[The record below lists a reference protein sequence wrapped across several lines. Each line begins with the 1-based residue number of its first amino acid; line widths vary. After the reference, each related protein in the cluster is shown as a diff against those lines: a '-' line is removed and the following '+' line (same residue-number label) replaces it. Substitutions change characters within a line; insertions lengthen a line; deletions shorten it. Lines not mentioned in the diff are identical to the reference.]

1 MISLF
6 PIFLIAPGLLAQTN
20 IYNSI
25 YQACGTTRSSQNGCG
40 PNLVCELKSLDDP
53 QCLAGS
59 ALKDA
64 LDQTCKIGKKCP
76 EGSYCRKRED
86 KESTCA
92 LCRSEFTSCAPTGGK
107 KVGCCP
113 GTKCTTVSAYVL
125 GTIEPIQTCLSKNTL
140 QKRFVSAFCYGR
152 CLISSCPFSLGTCV
166 RLSVRRIGAWED
178 KPPSFLRTI

>member
-6 PIFLIAPGLLAQTN
+6 PIFLIAPGLLAQIS

-25 YQACGTTRSSQNGCG
+25 YQACGTIRSSQYGCG

-53 QCLAGS
+53 QCLAGP

-64 LDQTCKIGKKCP
+64 LDQTCKRGKKCP

-86 KESTCA
+86 KESVCA
-92 LCRSEFTSCAPTGGK
+92 LCRSEFTSCAPTGEK

-113 GTKCTTVSAYVL
+113 GTKCTTVSAYVQ
-125 GTIEPIQTCLSKNTL
+125 GTIEPIQVCLSKNTL
-140 QKRFVSAFCYGR
+140 QKRAVSGFCYGR
-152 CLISSCPFSLGTCV
+152 CLVSFCPFGLGTCS
-166 RLSVRRIGAWED
+166 RLSVSSSGAGED
-178 KPPSFLRTI
+178 RPPSFIRI